1 MNPLDPIGIG
11 IGSSALELMIATA
24 FSVVIQKKLG
34 YSRWRA
40 LHALNY
46 VAFMLV
52 AAHILISGHRRLAQL
67 HVVSV
72 MAAFVVAVIL
82 FLTTTSRPWPCAT
95 A

>member
-1 MNPLDPIGIG
+1 
-11 IGSSALELMIATA
+11 MIATA
-24 FSVVIQKKLG
+24 FSVVVQKKLG

-52 AAHILISGHRRLAQL
+52 AAHILISGSDVWRSYMWM
-67 HVVSV
+67 SV
-72 MAAFVVAVIL
+72 MAAFVVARAPL
-82 FLTTTSRPWPCAT
+82 PHDDAAGAAMRT